1 MKGRTVLEG
10 VGAALLLLFPYFLP
24 LLLNSNLALYHHQPP
39 VTNLLGG
46 AFVDLLGLSILAM
59 GFLVAVQYLPRTLQR
74 TLNALFAGLMLWR
87 IWDIAVQMQTN
98 QTITAYWSGL
108 REQFLVAI
116 ILLSGVL
123 ALFLP
128 RISQPVV
135 RAVGL
140 LIAGFAFCA
149 LWMIPQLLHLMLM
162 RQPGEGAASI
172 HLLPSSHSTSSRRII
187 WILYD
192 ELSYD
197 QVFDHPASG
206 MKLPNLD
213 RLRSE
218 SVSFSNLT
226 PAGFY
231 TNRIIPSLFLGRRI
245 DQIRSTVDGDL
256 GYYDESQQ
264 RWVSFDPN
272 ATLFGLAQQN
282 GWSSGADGWVNPYCR
297 ILAPVLNVCSWEPS
311 HILLF
316 EGYGASEEKSIL
328 ADAAVLPH
336 AVLMRLTN
344 SRAIRENASIQGYR
358 NVMGSTHALI
368 EDEQIRFVFLH
379 LPVPHPPGI
388 YDRQR
393 HMLRPGGTYLD
404 NLVLAD
410 DSLGTLLQEIDAT
423 PSAGQTT
430 VIVSS
435 DHSWRIPIWR
445 HAKDWSGE
453 EERVSGGRFD
463 ERPVLLVHF
472 PGQKY
477 GKDMNAALPEMLEHD
492 MIAEMLRNRINNP
505 VNLLAFL
512 SQQGH

>member
-1 MKGRTVLEG
+1 
-10 VGAALLLLFPYFLP
+10 
-24 LLLNSNLALYHHQPP
+24 
-39 VTNLLGG
+39 
-46 AFVDLLGLSILAM
+46 
-59 GFLVAVQYLPRTLQR
+59 
-74 TLNALFAGLMLWR
+74 
-87 IWDIAVQMQTN
+87 
-98 QTITAYWSGL
+98 
-108 REQFLVAI
+108 
-116 ILLSGVL
+116 
-123 ALFLP
+123 
-128 RISQPVV
+128 
-135 RAVGL
+135 
-140 LIAGFAFCA
+140 
-149 LWMIPQLLHLMLM
+149 
-162 RQPGEGAASI
+162 
-172 HLLPSSHSTSSRRII
+172 
-187 WILYD
+187 
-192 ELSYD
+192 
-197 QVFDHPASG
+197 
-206 MKLPNLD
+206 
-213 RLRSE
+213 
-218 SVSFSNLT
+218 
-226 PAGFY
+226 
-231 TNRIIPSLFLGRRI
+231 LFLGRRI